1 MSLEKTLRI
10 ETRTGWTTKGDRLT
24 SAEVDKNFLAL
35 EDDIDTVAD
44 MIPTAVAVT
53 GTSTLT
59 DEQCHQT
66 MVTNYGMSTS
76 GNTTLP
82 ATTYRTRFSLFVEEA
97 AKDWKLVPPTDEA
110 FLMNGVALTVNQQI
124 QIGDSLGDCAS
135 LIRLRTGASTY
146 QWAFYTGVGMHEA
159 YVA

>member
-97 AKDWKLVPPTDEA
+97 AKDWKLVPPTGEA
-110 FLMNGVALTVNQQI
+110 FIMNGLPLTIDQQI
-124 QIGDSLGDCAS
+124 QISNNLNDCAS
-135 LIRLRTGASTY
+135 LARVRTGASAY
-146 QWAFYTGVGMHEA
+146 QWAFYTGIGMHEA